1 PEGVTAHV
9 FVEVPQRSDLTEL
22 VPPAR
27 GTLTVLER
35 GTAQPGSLLVPTVGT
50 ARFPKP
56 VYAWVAG
63 EKELVTEVRRHL
75 VKERGLDRR
84 SVYFCPYW
92 IVGRARG

>member
-1 PEGVTAHV
+1 VGDETAVPAIGAITEQLPEGVTAHV

-50 ARFPKP
+50 ARVPQP

-63 EKELVTEVRRHL
+63 VKEVVTE
-75 VKERGLDRR
+75 GWR
-84 SVYFCPYW
+84 S
-92 IVGRARG
+92 